1 VEENLVKTFCSAE
14 DIENLAT
21 QGKTELIID
30 KNTVL
35 TDLARHTADQLGI
48 TIVHRSGAV
57 PESAPDFGPDTSLVS
72 GSAPVRPS
80 RGSRSVSVKLGS
92 KPKGC
97 QHGPLNTQQQ
107 PPVETTSSNNGS
119 GTVVDQLVG
128 LVKRLGRNES

>member
-1 VEENLVKTFCSAE
+1 MKTFCSAE
-14 DIENLAT
+14 DIEKLAA

-48 TIVHRSGAV
+48 KIVHRSGTT
-57 PESAPDFGPDTSLVS
+57 PESTPDLGPNTSLVS

-80 RGSRSVSVKLGS
+80 RVSRSVSVKLGS

-107 PPVETTSSNNGS
+107 PPVETTSSNNSS

-128 LVKRLGRNES
+128 LVKRLGRK

>member
-1 VEENLVKTFCSAE
+1 VKTFCSAE
-14 DIENLAT
+14 DIENLAA

-30 KNTVL
+30 ESTVL
-35 TDLARHTADQLGI
+35 TDLDRHTADQLGI
-48 TIVHRSGAV
+48 TIVHRSGSV
-57 PESAPDFGPDTSLVS
+57 PESAPDLGSDASFVS

-80 RGSRSVSVKLGS
+80 QMSRSVSVKKLGS

-107 PPVETTSSNNGS
+107 PPVETTGSNSSS

>member
-1 VEENLVKTFCSAE
+1 MKTFFSAE
-14 DIENLAT
+14 DIEKLAA

-30 KNTVL
+30 KNAVL
-35 TDLARHTADQLGI
+35 TDLARHTAGQLGI
-48 TIVHRSGAV
+48 TIVPRSGVA
-57 PESAPDFGPDTSLVS
+57 PELAPDFGPDASLLS

-80 RGSRSVSVKLGS
+80 RVSPSVSVKLGS

-107 PPVETTSSNNGS
+107 PPVETTGSNNSS
-119 GTVVDQLVG
+119 GTVVEQLVG